1 MKPIEKHAIVN
12 KFLNRT
18 PCPEIPEL
26 KDCEELR
33 SQYDKELSGPGC
45 TPCKKRALAKKFA
58 HLITNR
64 I

>member
-1 MKPIEKHAIVN
+1 MEPIKKHEIVQ
-12 KFLNRT
+12 KFLSGT

-26 KDCEELR
+26 KDCKELR

-45 TPCKKRALAKKFA
+45 TPCKRRALAKKYT